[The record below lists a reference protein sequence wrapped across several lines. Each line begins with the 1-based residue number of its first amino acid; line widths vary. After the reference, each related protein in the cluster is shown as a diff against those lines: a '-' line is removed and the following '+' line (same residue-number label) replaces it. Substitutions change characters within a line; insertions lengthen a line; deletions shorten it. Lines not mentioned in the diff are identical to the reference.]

1 MSRHVSTERL
11 ARFRDGGLR
20 RAAAR
25 RVEAHL
31 AGCARCRDTEHALDQ
46 LPALL
51 AATEVPQIPAHLAA
65 RIETALATESAHRA
79 AGSPS
84 MRGSGP
90 ELPRSTARKR
100 SRVTLPVPTLP
111 VPALRI
117 LAAAGVIVV
126 IGGGGYELISHA
138 GSTGA
143 GTSSASSGSAGSAAR
158 SSALPG
164 RGQFNG
170 SGATRPLVPG
180 VAGLP
185 VSGPPVPYQHGSHP
199 ATIRPVQTSTNYRPA
214 QLSQQ
219 VGVTLAQTRAGGP
232 EHRAGSHAA
241 TSPDAAGRL
250 GRAQLTQLAG
260 CLSRIAAGRTV
271 LLANIAR
278 FSGAPATVIVTAA
291 QGRTAAQIWVV
302 GPACSRSASDVL
314 AHQRLRGS

>member
-1 MSRHVSTERL
+1 MTRHVSNERL
-11 ARFRDGGLR
+11 ARFHDGGLR

-31 AGCARCRDTEHALDQ
+31 DGCARCRDAEHALGR

-90 ELPRSTARKR
+90 ELPRSTARAR
-100 SRVTLPVPTLP
+100 SRVTLP

-126 IGGGGYELISHA
+126 IGGVGYELISHVS
-138 GSTGA
+138 GTDA
-143 GTSSASSGSAGSAAR
+143 GTSSGSSAASAARPAASSANRPFGSAGSR
-158 SSALPG
+158 S
-164 RGQFNG
+164 
-170 SGATRPLVPG
+170 LVPE
-180 VAGLP
+180 VTN
-185 VSGPPVPYQHGSHP
+185 GPGFGPSVRYQRDGQV
-199 ATIRPVQTSTNYRPA
+199 ATITPVQTSTNYRPA

-219 VGVTLAQTRAGGP
+219 VTAALAQNRAAPTPGIHP
-232 EHRAGSHAA
+232 SRHAG
-241 TSPDAAGRL
+241 TSPAASGRL
-250 GRAQLTQLAG
+250 AAPQLARLAG
-260 CLSRIAAGRTV
+260 CLSRVAAGRTV
-271 LLANIAR
+271 LLADVAR

-291 QGRTAAQIWVV
+291 QGQAPAQIWVV
-302 GPACSRSASDVL
+302 GPGCSRSASDVL
-314 AHQRLRGS
+314 AHQQLRGS